1 MDAAGD
7 IQKVASMR
15 RGDSGSMWRRGDDVF
30 SRSSREEDDEEA
42 LRWAALE
49 KLPTYD
55 RIRRAIVPLG
65 LGDEAPGSKGLVD
78 VDVLSLGPRERRAL
92 LERLVRVADEDNE
105 RFLLKL
111 KDRIDRY
118 PSSPAPRRAAPRAV
132 ALARIRIARRVSNDL
147 RARACV

>member
-1 MDAAGD
+1 MDVTGEL
-7 IQKVASMR
+7 QKVASMR
-15 RGDSGSMWRRGDDVF
+15 GGSGSMWRRGDDVF

-55 RIRRAIVPLG
+55 RVRRAIVPLD
-65 LGDEAPGSKGLVD
+65 GDEAAGGKGLVD

-111 KDRIDRY
+111 KDRVDRY
-118 PSSPAPRRAAPRAV
+118 LVARSRIKARSPSPGV
-132 ALARIRIARRVSNDL
+132 
-147 RARACV
+147 